1 VRCGIGDLIYDEA
14 TGSLG
19 FVVAASKSSSF
30 NVARD
35 IGFYVEWFDD
45 VGQPNFEYES
55 RISRDEN
62 KNLFVITQLP
72 F

>member
-1 VRCGIGDLIYDEA
+1 MKCGIGDLIYDED
-14 TGSLG
+14 TESLG
-19 FVVAASKSSSF
+19 FIVAAAKSSSF
-30 NVARD
+30 NVERG